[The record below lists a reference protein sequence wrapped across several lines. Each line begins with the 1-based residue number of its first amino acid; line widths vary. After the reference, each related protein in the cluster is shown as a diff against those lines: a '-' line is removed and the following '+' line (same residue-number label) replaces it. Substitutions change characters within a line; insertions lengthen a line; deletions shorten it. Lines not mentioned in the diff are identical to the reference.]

1 MYKKHK
7 KYKKN
12 INKSR
17 GFRGPFEGLSFIT
30 FLAAVRVVLNVA
42 MLKSNVERIPKN
54 IHVH

>member
-12 INKSR
+12 ISKSR
-17 GFRGPFEGLSFIT
+17 GFRGPFEGVFFIT
-30 FLAAVRVVLNVA
+30 FLAAVMVVLIVA

-54 IHVH
+54 IQVH